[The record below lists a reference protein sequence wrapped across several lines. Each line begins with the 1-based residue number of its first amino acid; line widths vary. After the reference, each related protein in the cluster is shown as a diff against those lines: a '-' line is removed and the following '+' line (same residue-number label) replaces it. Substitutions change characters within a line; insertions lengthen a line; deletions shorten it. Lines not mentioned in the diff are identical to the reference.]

1 MAITRFWFFALK
13 PNSTIA
19 SPATDPTFLALWAQ
33 VLDLCASYTP
43 TPTASTSQVHVA
55 HISTPHPQRP
65 HHFLFSYSSSSLSSS
80 SEEEDS
86 SPQREQGQQQQQQQ
100 HDTCAP
106 KNAFVLI
113 STYPSLALCSQAD
126 AAYRQK
132 YQPRLAALVDHLA
145 LRQMDMEETETI
157 PALLV
162 SASSSSSAQKSKS
175 GGGVTVTLSSRD
187 PLRVEVEGG
196 GGGGDSGAQKKTKSS
211 PSVPPLDEEISGAD
225 VYEVPLAPTAP
236 AAVEDGG
243 QEEQKDL
250 FRAQREEGKRWIR
263 ISKGWDVEPQD
274 GEVEAFKLTEIISR

>member
-13 PNSTIA
+13 PDSTVA
-19 SPATDPTFLALWAQ
+19 SPTTDPAFLALWAQ

-65 HHFLFSYSSSSLSSS
+65 HHFLFSYTSSASLLSSS
-80 SEEEDS
+80 SSEEDS
-86 SPQREQGQQQQQQQ
+86 SPQLKEQGQQQ
-100 HDTCAP
+100 HDTP

-157 PALLV
+157 PTLLV
-162 SASSSSSAQKSKS
+162 SSSSPSAAQKSK
-175 GGGVTVTLSSRD
+175 GGVTVTLSSRD

-196 GGGGDSGAQKKTKSS
+196 GGGAQKKKSS

-225 VYEVPLAPTAP
+225 VYEVPLAPTTP
-236 AAVEDGG
+236 SAVEDGG
-243 QEEQKDL
+243 QEEKKDV

>member
-13 PNSTIA
+13 PDSTVA
-19 SPATDPTFLALWAQ
+19 SPATDPAFLALWAQ

-65 HHFLFSYSSSSLSSS
+65 HHFLFSYTSSTSLSASSS
-80 SEEEDS
+80 EDS
-86 SPQREQGQQQQQQQ
+86 SPQREQGQQQQ
-100 HDTCAP
+100 HDTP

-157 PALLV
+157 PTLLV
-162 SASSSSSAQKSKS
+162 SASSCATAQKRKS

-196 GGGGDSGAQKKTKSS
+196 AGGGAQKKKSS

-225 VYEVPLAPTAP
+225 VYEVPLAPAAP
-236 AAVEDGG
+236 AGVVGGG
-243 QEEQKDL
+243 QEGQTDV